1 MLDKALYDAEVTSR
15 GAVRVHRLA
24 WTVLDLLPAADA
36 ERRPGRPRRST
47 PRCGCAP
54 ALPLLLSALERGA

>member
-24 WTVLDLLPAADA
+24 WSVLDLLPDVDAD
-36 ERRPGRPRRST
+36 RRPGRREVDTALRLRS
-47 PRCGCAP
+47 GAS
-54 ALPLLLSALERGA
+54 LLLSALERGA